1 MKEDI
6 FKKEESP
13 KVEVKA
19 KVETKVEDP
28 QEKILE
34 KAIVETKKVAVS
46 KDFTVI
52 CTRLKVRKDPSDNAD
67 ILTLLSSG
75 DKITVDTASTRGA
88 FSKVTAPV
96 DGWVMS
102 KFIAPVK

>member
-13 KVEVKA
+13 KVEVQA

-28 QEKILE
+28 EEKILE
-34 KAIVETKKVAVS
+34 KAIIETKKVAVS
-46 KDFTVI
+46 KDYTVI

-75 DKITVDTASTRGA
+75 DKITVDTSSTRGA

-96 DGWVMS
+96 NGWVMS